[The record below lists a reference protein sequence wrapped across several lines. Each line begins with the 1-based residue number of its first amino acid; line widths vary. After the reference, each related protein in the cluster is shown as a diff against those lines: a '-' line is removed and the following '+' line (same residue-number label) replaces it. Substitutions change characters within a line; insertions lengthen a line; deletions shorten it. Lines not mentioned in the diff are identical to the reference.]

1 MFRIF
6 LQELIIAHNLL
17 ANKVKVLVKSLRLN
31 EMAISFI
38 AKASV
43 FLLFWTIFRQH

>member
-6 LQELIIAHNLL
+6 LQEIIIVLNLL
-17 ANKVKVLVKSLRLN
+17 ANKVKVLVKSLRFN
-31 EMAISFI
+31 EMDISFI

-43 FLLFWTIFRQH
+43 FLLFWTIFSQH

>member
-6 LQELIIAHNLL
+6 LQEIIIAHNLL

-31 EMAISFI
+31 EIAISFT
-38 AKASV
+38 ANASI
-43 FLLFWTIFRQH
+43 FLLF